1 MKAKEYLQQL
11 RKLDTVIQ
19 QKKTELANLR
29 ETLTSVSSPKISEEK
44 VSGDNLGG
52 AGFEDTIAN
61 IDELEQEITWEL
73 GKFVALKHKIINEI
87 HTLDNGVYIQLLYK
101 RYIEF
106 KSLEQ
111 IAVEVNYSY
120 SHIKKMHGWALLQFG
135 NSIKDIVN

>member
-73 GKFVALKHKIINEI
+73 GKFVALKHRIINEI

-106 KSLEQ
+106 KSLEE
-111 IAVEVNYSY
+111 ISNEMYY
-120 SHIKKMHGWALLQFG
+120 GYRHIKRLHGFALQKFSEKI
-135 NSIKDIVN
+135 NPP